1 MIDAPAP
8 AGGMRA
14 LPPIPDRLIVALDVE
29 TIGAARDLVA
39 RLDGVVSFFKIGL
52 WLFFE
57 PGVNGLIDEIV
68 ASGKQVF
75 LDYKMFDIGETVRRG
90 VASASRRGISFLT
103 VHGDDAIMRAAVEGR
118 GDTDLKVFAIS
129 VLTSMDDSALHSMGY
144 AGSVQEV
151 VERRVRNAVACGVD
165 GIIASPNDQPDRIRA
180 LTGADGL
187 LVTTPGIRLVGEGH
201 QDQKRAGPPD
211 RAIADGADYLVVGRP
226 ITGNAD
232 PASRAL
238 VIIAEMERGW
248 AQRSG
253 T

>member
-1 MIDAPAP
+1 
-8 AGGMRA
+8 MRA

-29 TIGAARDLVA
+29 TVPAARELVA

-57 PGVNGLIDEIV
+57 PGVNALIDEIV

-90 VASASRRGISFLT
+90 VASASRRGISFIT
-103 VHGDDAIMRAAVEGR
+103 VHGDTGIMRAAVEGR

-129 VLTSMDDSALHSMGY
+129 VLTSMDDAALHGMGY
-144 AGSVQEV
+144 VGTVQEV
-151 VERRVRNAVACGVD
+151 VEMRVLNAVACGVD

-180 LTGADGL
+180 LTGADWL
-187 LVTTPGIRLVGEGH
+187 LVTTPGIRLAGEGH

-226 ITGNAD
+226 ITGHAD
-232 PASRAL
+232 PAARARL
-238 VIIAEMERGW
+238 IIAEMERGW